1 MAWTTL
7 GGAAC
12 GAIGGFLILWLV
24 FIRIRGTRNIWDV
37 LLSAIIGV
45 PLGAAVGALM
55 ADWWTNRRR
64 L

>member
-12 GAIGGFLILWLV
+12 GAIGGFLILWV
-24 FIRIRGTRNIWDV
+24 VSIRIRGTRNIWDV

-55 ADWWTNRRR
+55 ADRWTNRPR
-64 L
+64 